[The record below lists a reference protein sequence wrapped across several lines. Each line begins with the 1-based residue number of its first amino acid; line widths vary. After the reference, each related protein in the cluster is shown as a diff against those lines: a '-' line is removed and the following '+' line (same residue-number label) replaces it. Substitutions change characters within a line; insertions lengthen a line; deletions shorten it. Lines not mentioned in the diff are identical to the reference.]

1 MSNLTPEELENQM
14 MDILRKDAEAEVTK
28 IATLQGANV
37 AMLSLLIRKGVL
49 EKEDIKYY
57 ETTAE
62 AATLELKKVLKGK
75 SPSIHEDADNINIE
89 IILKQEISFLEGT
102 IGIAKLLYYDENSL
116 SALRRTEVS
125 LKKKLKEIQNKVEDE
140 TELNPGN

>member
-89 IILKQEISFLEGT
+89 IILKEISFLEGT